1 MLQTKTFLYGIIN
14 LHNQLKGYIM
24 TCNVGKIDKVIRA
37 VVGVAVVSW
46 GVMNG
51 NIIADIVGGVLIF
64 TAIIGWCP
72 PYALLGIN
80 TGCKTKNN

>member
-1 MLQTKTFLYGIIN
+1 
-14 LHNQLKGYIM
+14 M
-24 TCNVGKIDKVIRA
+24 TCNVGKIDRIVRGIIGA
-37 VVGVAVVSW
+37 AALAW

-51 NIIADIVGGVLIF
+51 NIIADVVGAVLLF

-80 TGCKTKNN
+80 TGCKTKND